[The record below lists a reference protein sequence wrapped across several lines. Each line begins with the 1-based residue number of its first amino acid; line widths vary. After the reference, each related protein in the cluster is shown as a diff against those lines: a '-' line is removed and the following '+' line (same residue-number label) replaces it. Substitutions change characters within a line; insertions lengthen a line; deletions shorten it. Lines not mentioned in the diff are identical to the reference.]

1 MIVKNH
7 DIELKD
13 TSASE
18 MARFRQIMLSIWR
31 QQIEDDKNS
40 VEMLKYV
47 NEPSET
53 AKTLDMQ
60 YPEDTDKST
69 LINGKEPIS
78 NWVKFMQ
85 NINNLI
91 SNAISGRTDS
101 NRNCDMCC
109 LNALASNLNA
119 LYNTTINIRTDDTL
133 SSAVISLNAKNYK
146 KFANV
151 APTYNGK
158 RLTSRSHNDMSSDDL
173 LKDIE
178 SINSNI
184 TKKLDDATERLG
196 IGIFAVGMGAEYH
209 STIVIV
215 SKDYT
220 QKINIGGIDYVGT
233 NVDPLYIYIEDT
245 RGVRAFSK
253 EQFEE
258 NMQLWVFSARKFY
271 RGDKS
276 VRGAKNGNKTA
287 DVSIDATIFQLKI
300 E

>member
-1 MIVKNH
+1 
-7 DIELKD
+7 
-13 TSASE
+13 
-18 MARFRQIMLSIWR
+18 MARFRQIMLGIWR
-31 QQIEDDKNS
+31 QQIEDDKNADNGL
-40 VEMLKYV
+40 ENFQKYYDV
-47 NEPSET
+47 N
-53 AKTLDMQ
+53 KIDFQ
-60 YPEDTDKST
+60 
-69 LINGKEPIS
+69 EPIS
-78 NWVKFMQ
+78 NWSKFIK

-91 SNAISGRTDS
+91 SNAISGLSDS
-101 NRNCDMCC
+101 NRNCAMCC

-119 LYNTTINIRTDDTL
+119 LYSTTINIKTDDTL

-158 RLTSRSHNDMSSDDL
+158 RLTSRSHNDISSADL
-173 LKDIE
+173 YLDLG

-233 NVDPLYIYIEDT
+233 NVNPLYIYIEDI
-245 RGVRAFSK
+245 GGARAFSK

-258 NMQLWVFSARKFY
+258 NMQLWIYSARKFY
-271 RGDKS
+271 RGEKS
-276 VRGAKNGNKTA
+276 VAGAKNGNKNA